1 MPKKLL
7 CPNCNEPSFSAW
19 RKQTL
24 GPVRKIRCRL
34 CGARI
39 SVSTIRSV
47 PMILLAMAIPIIVAL
62 ALFEYGWVASAIL
75 VVALFAVLALYQ
87 HYCVPLVVRARPEEE

>member
-24 GPVRKIRCRL
+24 GPARKIKCRS

-39 SVSTIRSV
+39 SVSTVRSL
-47 PMILLAMAIPIIVAL
+47 PMILIAMAIPVAIAL
-62 ALFEYGWVASAIL
+62 TLFEYGWVASAAL
-75 VVALFAVLALYQ
+75 AVALFAVLALYQ
-87 HYCVPLVVRARPEEE
+87 HYFVPLVVRTRPEDE